1 MATQGMG
8 MLDPTKTPSG
18 IPPPGVLPNF
28 TNPPNQGPIANIVVT
43 VTLCLAMLFVAL
55 RLHIDVWISRKLEAA
70 GCTYSLFPSDALMK
84 MFHDGIMLIYLLGA
98 CLVAMVRKMHK
109 PLPEEH

>member
-8 MLDPTKTPSG
+8 MMDPTKTPSG

-28 TNPPNQGPIANIVVT
+28 TNPPSQGPIANIVVT
-43 VTLCLAMLFVAL
+43 VTLCLAVVFVAL

-70 GCTYSLFPSDALMK
+70 GCTYTVLSFTALKK
-84 MFHDGIMLIYLLGA
+84 MRHDEIMLIHLIGA
-98 CLVAMVRKMHK
+98 FLVAMVRKMYK
-109 PLPEEH
+109 SLPEEQ